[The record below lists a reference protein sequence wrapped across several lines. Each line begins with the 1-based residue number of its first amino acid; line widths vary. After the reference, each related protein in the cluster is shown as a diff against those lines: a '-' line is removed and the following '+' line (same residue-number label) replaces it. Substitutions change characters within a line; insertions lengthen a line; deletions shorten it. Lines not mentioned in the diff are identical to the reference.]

1 MTNSTDHKRRLVAL
15 SLFRLHYLSQWT
27 HSSNPGLALSPILII
42 QQVYICWA
50 ILSATIPNLKAFVR
64 SFGTGGFGIGVDM
77 ETYANSKYSAGRNG
91 GYELRSGRSRQTTAS
106 KYDNRSYNEVKDQ
119 GRIPLSQRAGM
130 TSNIEAGS
138 IASDGSQR
146 HIIKKDVQ
154 WDIHYEDGWE
164 GIQSHAI

>member
-1 MTNSTDHKRRLVAL
+1 
-15 SLFRLHYLSQWT
+15 
-27 HSSNPGLALSPILII
+27 
-42 QQVYICWA
+42 
-50 ILSATIPNLKAFVR
+50 
-64 SFGTGGFGIGVDM
+64 M

-106 KYDNRSYNEVKDQ
+106 KYDNRSYNEVEDQ